1 MAGKRVL
8 KTILTPTVFAI
19 KRKLFTVK
27 LHKENI
33 CLFSY
38 YFPNAAPLVYTYK
51 L

>member
-1 MAGKRVL
+1 MASKRVL
-8 KTILTPTVFAI
+8 KTILAQTVFVI
-19 KRKLFTVK
+19 KRELFTVK

-38 YFPNAAPLVYTYK
+38 YFPNTAPLVYTYG